1 MTEQNLNYINTKTN
15 PNTLEA
21 DTPDVFAA
29 ISKQILYKSLN
40 HMEATTRCN
49 SIANTSLYF
58 FSGDS

>member
-15 PNTLEA
+15 TNTLEA

-49 SIANTSLYF
+49 SMDLSPYN
-58 FSGDS
+58 